1 VLEALHRVTRMPI
14 VADFYTRL
22 QKPETV
28 SVKGQPIFEALNQV
42 ADAMRL
48 RWSKEGKWLQFR
60 SASYYHDRLKEVPNR
75 LLTRWAAARREHGVL
90 PLDQL
95 VEMVQLSDAQL
106 DATEMAEGV
115 RDCFGLIEWYVA
127 RKEFTRPS
135 LRFVAQLTPA
145 QRAETMSADGL
156 AFTRMS
162 LAQQQ
167 QFIATRGAQY
177 NPVQSL
183 EELAGATLRMGY
195 MQPGGYRWAPPVAP
209 GRPEREPHDL
219 ALVSERTREAA
230 LQAAR
235 RLNPQVEMAEIEP
248 TELALTFLYTSSNP
262 KTGAHGGF
270 VLRSTPDGAQGW

>member
-1 VLEALHRVTRMPI
+1 MPI

-22 QKPETV
+22 YKPESV
-28 SVKGQPIFEALNQV
+28 SVKGRPIFDVLNRV
-42 ADAMRL
+42 ADTMRL
-48 RWSKEGKWLQFR
+48 RWGKEGGWLQFR

-75 LLTRWAAARREHGVL
+75 LLTRWAVSRRQHGTL

-106 DATEMAEGV
+106 DAEEMAEGV
-115 RDCFGLIEWYVA
+115 RDCFGLIEWDVA
-127 RKEFTRPS
+127 RKGFTRPS

-145 QRAETMSADGL
+145 QRQEAQSVTGL

-177 NPVQSL
+177 NPVRSL
-183 EELAGATLRMGY
+183 EELAGAALCVAYT
-195 MQPGGYRWAPPVAP
+195 QPGGYRWAPPVRP
-209 GRPEREPHDL
+209 GRPERGPAQL
-219 ALVSERTREAA
+219 ALVWEPTREAA

-248 TELALTFLYTSSNP
+248 TELALTFLYASDDP
-262 KTGAHGGF
+262 KTGTRGGF
-270 VLRSTPDGAQGW
+270 VMRATRDGSQGW